1 MIYYSVTYPCL
12 CLPGSKCK
20 KHVIMLLWPWW
31 LVYVTTLSSNIITII
46 PTTSLCN
53 LWLINVCVSLEDF
66 HLWCWKMYQVE
77 ESLTLYRSQMTWLSG
92 GAPVAQPS
100 PAPIL
105 LVHLPPAACF
115 WSLAPAYVCPAQPY
129 IPLVAQDI
137 GSGKTHSL
145 LSMPFD
151 CFELTAVPAGYR
163 PKYQRGSPEIQWK
176 TYMDPYQAAIWNFH
190 TWIIQKFH
198 WLSLTLFVSHRD
210 GPFSS

>member
-20 KHVIMLLWPWW
+20 KHVIILLWPWW
-31 LVYVTTLSSNIITII
+31 LVYVITLSSNIITII

-66 HLWCWKMYQVE
+66 HLWCRKMYQVE

-100 PAPIL
+100 PAPIW
-105 LVHLPPAACF
+105 LVHLPPVACF
-115 WSLAPAYVCPAQPY
+115 WPPAPAYVCPAQPY

-137 GSGKTHSL
+137 GSGKTQSSFHAFRL
-145 LSMPFD
+145 LRVDS
-151 CFELTAVPAGYR
+151 CSR
-163 PKYQRGSPEIQWK
+163 R
-176 TYMDPYQAAIWNFH
+176 
-190 TWIIQKFH
+190 
-198 WLSLTLFVSHRD
+198 LSTKISKR
-210 GPFSS
+210 